1 MGDVA
6 MTVPV
11 LRVLTASYPTLKV
24 TVVSRGFFK
33 PIFEGIPNINF
44 LEADVYGAHKGIGL
58 LNLANQ
64 AKALGVDAV
73 ADLHNVIRSKIVSNV
88 LRLKGIKSSAINKGR
103 EEKKRLVNAG
113 GKPIIPLKS
122 MFERYAD
129 VFRKMGFQLDLNKH
143 EFPPRRP
150 LNIRLHNLIGSEP
163 KKCIGI
169 APFAAYEGKMFPL
182 ELIKKVLTEID
193 GTQNYSVLL
202 FGGGKEEVEVLN
214 ELALQFTSVT
224 NIAGALTFE
233 EELTL
238 ISNLDLMVAMDSGNG
253 HLAAMFGV
261 PVLTMWGVTHPYAG
275 FKPFG
280 QPDENQLLS
289 NREAFPL
296 IPTSVYGNKQPKG
309 YEKVMGTIS
318 PDLVLNKIFEL
329 L

>member
-11 LRVLTASYPTLKV
+11 LRVLTATYPTLKI

-33 PIFEGIPNINF
+33 PLFEGIPNTNF
-44 LEADVYGAHKGIGL
+44 LEADVYGVHKGFGL
-58 LNLANQ
+58 FKLANE
-64 AKALGVDAV
+64 AKALGIDAV
-73 ADLHNVIRSKIVSNV
+73 ADLHNVIRSKIVTKA
-88 LRLKGIKSSAINKGR
+88 LRFKGIKNTAVDKGR
-103 EEKKRLVNAG
+103 EEKKALLNAG

-129 VFRKMGFQLDLNKH
+129 VFRKMGFPIDLNEH
-143 EFPPRRP
+143 AFPPRQQ

-182 ELIKKVLTEID
+182 ELMKKVLTEID
-193 GTQNYSVLL
+193 GTQNYKVLL
-202 FGGGKEEVEVLN
+202 FGGGKEEIKVLN
-214 ELALQFTSVT
+214 EMALQFTSVT
-224 NIAGALTFE
+224 NIAGSLTFE
-233 EELTL
+233 EELAL

-253 HLAAMFGV
+253 HLAAMYGV
-261 PVLTMWGVTHPYAG
+261 PVLTMWGVTHPFAG

-280 QPDENQLLS
+280 QPDEHQLLS

-318 PDLVLNKIFEL
+318 PDLVLNKIFKL